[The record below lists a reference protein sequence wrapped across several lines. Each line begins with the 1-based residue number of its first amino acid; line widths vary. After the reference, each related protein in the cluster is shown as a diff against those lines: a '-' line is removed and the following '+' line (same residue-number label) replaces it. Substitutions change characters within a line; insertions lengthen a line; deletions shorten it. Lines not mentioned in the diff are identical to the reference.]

1 MENAPKEETLN
12 NKVIDVE
19 IIPLDA
25 KINLTVSGE
34 FVARLS
40 TLLTGFFPYKDQNHF
55 NELVKHVKEETNQ
68 DDPYVYNFTTLVA
81 LQSYIEQEA
90 KLQNLTKVV
99 KYDTEL
105 KKVIEE
111 ESQPSLQVPE
121 QPE

>member
-1 MENAPKEETLN
+1 MDNTTTEPVK
-12 NKVIDVE
+12 NKIIDVE

-25 KINLTVSGE
+25 EISLKISGS

-40 TLLTGFFPYKDQNHF
+40 TLLTNFFPYKDKNHF
-55 NELVKHVKEETNQ
+55 NELVKHVQEDTNQ
-68 DDPYVYNFTTLVA
+68 DDPYVYNFSTLVA

-90 KLQNLTKVV
+90 KLQKLTKTV

-105 KKVIEE
+105 QKVIVDENP
-111 ESQPSLQVPE
+111 PSLQNPV